1 MELPDLV
8 VPVRED
14 RQPAAQVRPAFREA
28 NLPHRRVWII
38 GYRPPRLG
46 GVGFI
51 PTQRAGRTKYANT
64 TLAIGTLQEH
74 TPRTTCS
81 FMEPLESMPVLHRGR
96 SVRWRSTTAR
106 ASGSY
111 LRGMRETRDL
121 LVQYGHEDPLSY
133 ELTVPLLVDKAGM
146 LHALETGGLDVLH
159 KRTAHGIL
167 AQVWRGADRRREG
180 PAPRPRFDRSTPFL
194 STMPESTALFGLNG
208 SEADRGLWPH
218 VGAGPGK
225 SLPVELCELLAEPE
239 VRQVVERH
247 ERDLPELPGR
257 SCVYSMEL
265 SELTPDSWSP

>member
-1 MELPDLV
+1 
-8 VPVRED
+8 
-14 RQPAAQVRPAFREA
+14 
-28 NLPHRRVWII
+28 
-38 GYRPPRLG
+38 
-46 GVGFI
+46 
-51 PTQRAGRTKYANT
+51 
-64 TLAIGTLQEH
+64 
-74 TPRTTCS
+74 
-81 FMEPLESMPVLHRGR
+81 MEPLESMPVLHRGP
-96 SVRWRSTTAR
+96 VREVEEYYAAR

-133 ELTVPLLVDKAGM
+133 ELHVPLLVDKAGM
-146 LHALETGGLDVLH
+146 LQVLETGRRLDVLH

-167 AQVWRGADRRREG
+167 AQVGGERIADVEVLHRG
-180 PAPRPRFDRSTPFL
+180 PRFDRSTPFL
-194 STMPESTALFGLNG
+194 STMPDSTALFGLNG

-225 SLPVELCELLAEPE
+225 SLPAELCELLAEPE

-265 SELTPDSWSP
+265 RCV